1 MIDSTMTLTEQT
13 KRKTARQYDHSAFY
27 PTVRP
32 TDVFL
37 CSYPKSGTTWLGFL
51 IAQVLKK
58 DESEELDLKS
68 FNKYV
73 PDVNLQYTK
82 RGSLAQHAALP
93 DPRFLLCHATYDA
106 KLPKVVYVTR
116 DPRDVMVSYWH
127 YQKFLKEDFN
137 LSLADFLRSDDHWPC
152 EWDEH
157 VADWLLP
164 EPHGNVLR
172 VGYEE
177 IHQDAAGVLRRVLQF
192 GGVKASEARITAA
205 VECSRFENMRA
216 AEERFGVNGKAGD
229 EQERFVRK
237 GRVGSWQDEMGYT
250 ELRIVEERYGRVMR
264 QVGYE
269 PLS

>member
-1 MIDSTMTLTEQT
+1 MIYSTMPIPQQT
-13 KRKTARQYDHSAFY
+13 IRKEVRQYDHSAFY
-27 PTVRP
+27 PTMRP
-32 TDVFL
+32 SDVFL

-51 IAQVLKK
+51 IAQVLKP
-58 DESEELDLKS
+58 DESEQLDLKS
-68 FNKYV
+68 FNSYV

-82 RGSLAQHAALP
+82 RGSLSQYAELR

-127 YQKFLKEDFN
+127 YQKFLKMDFN
-137 LSLADFLRSDDHWPC
+137 LSLAEFLSADDHWPC
-152 EWDEH
+152 EWDQH

-164 EPHGNVLR
+164 ERKRNVMLVR
-172 VGYEE
+172 YEDMHE
-177 IHQDAAGVLRRVLQF
+177 DAAGVLRRVLAF
-192 GGVKASEARITAA
+192 GGVRTTEARLHAA
-205 VECSRFENMRA
+205 VESSRFEHMRA
-216 AEERFGVNGKAGD
+216 AEEQFGVNGKGGD
-229 EQERFVRK
+229 DQERFVRK
-237 GRVGSWQDEMGYT
+237 GRVGSWQEEMGYT